1 MIRKLIK
8 VVLYL
13 LTVLVLAFLV
23 YQAIFFALLTY
34 YILSFF
40 NYGK

>member
-1 MIRKLIK
+1 MFRNLIK
-8 VVLYL
+8 IGLYL
-13 LTVLVLAFLV
+13 LTFLILAFLV
-23 YQAIFFALLTY
+23 YQAILVAVLTY

>member
-8 VVLYL
+8 IVLYL
-13 LTVLVLAFLV
+13 LTVLVLAFIV

-34 YILSFF
+34 YILDFF

>member
-8 VVLYL
+8 IGLYL
-13 LTVLVLAFLV
+13 LMVSILTFLI

-34 YILSFF
+34 YILDFF